1 MDIYTA
7 ESALNKILDFVKLK
21 SEDNRKLYE
30 KSKNRYRSLINTCH
44 TISKYMCEIIA
55 EDELSDTGDSA
66 VPKVDDN
73 EITLKSLYD
82 EVAQLKELFLYSS
95 PNIQKLA
102 NAEKLKCEEIKRD
115 DSSDNVAD
123 NSTHVADTSNEVDDE
138 YDDNAPTTSIVTIDG
153 QQVEMIH
160 VDGITF
166 PSCQVRNEDVI
177 TPEYGTL
184 AYEYPDKFPPLP
196 SNIRKSI
203 MHKYLSLTNDQICKK
218 TKWVEVNECVRY
230 IQKWLDLRFI
240 KNGKGFKFKLANVPK
255 WIERIIINYYIYLRT
270 HKIYR
275 FKKSFE
281 DWEYEINNNGSKY
294 VLPFAVLP
302 ENQISDISKYWDQG
316 YIWFR
321 YIIVEFALNDISDMR
336 PSSYGLWG
344 VRFRQTFNGKGI
356 GNKFDM
362 FYDSEAEPPHYL
374 DLTREESERRADP
387 FFGNNK

>member
-55 EDELSDTGDSA
+55 EDELSDTEDSA
-66 VPKVDDN
+66 VPKVDDS

-95 PNIQKLA
+95 PNIQKSEDVK
-102 NAEKLKCEEIKRD
+102 NSKCEEIKPDDNCTNVVD
-115 DSSDNVAD
+115 DSSDD
-123 NSTHVADTSNEVDDE
+123 M
-138 YDDNAPTTSIVTIDG
+138 PTTSIATIDG

-160 VDGITF
+160 VDGISF
-166 PSCQVRNEDVI
+166 PSCKVSPEERI

-184 AYEYPDKFPPLP
+184 DYEYPDKFPPLP

-203 MHKYLSLTNDQICKK
+203 MHKYLSLTNDQVCRK
-218 TKWVEVNECVRY
+218 TKWVEVNDCIKY

-240 KNGKGFKFKLANVPK
+240 KYGKGFKFKLANVPK

-270 HKIYR
+270 HKVYR
-275 FKKSFE
+275 FTKSFN
-281 DWEYEINNNGSKY
+281 DWEYEISNNDSKY

-321 YIIVEFALNDISDMR
+321 YIITDFAFREIDNIR

-344 VRFRQTFNGKGI
+344 PRFRATFDGKGL
-356 GNKFDM
+356 GDKFEM
-362 FYDSEAEPPHYL
+362 YYDSELQPPNYL

-387 FFGNNK
+387 FFGNNE